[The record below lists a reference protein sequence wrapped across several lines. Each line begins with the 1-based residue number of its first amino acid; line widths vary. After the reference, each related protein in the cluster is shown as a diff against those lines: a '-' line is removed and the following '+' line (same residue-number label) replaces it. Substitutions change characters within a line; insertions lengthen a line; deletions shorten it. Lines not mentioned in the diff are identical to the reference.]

1 MTWFAGSADASAEEQ
16 DASLL
21 AKRLLEVRR
30 GLLDLRSELT
40 ARLASLSAELER
52 IGAALESMQD
62 RAAAASSPGEVAPE
76 PLGAALAASA
86 TVPAA
91 PTSEEVS
98 ATPELEA
105 DPAASTLIA
114 EAPQVPLPAAA
125 EHEPAPEPEFA
136 DPTLEPSPGASTE
149 SATSH
154 LGEIEEAMQLEV
166 EAAETEAAAG
176 PAEAELSVQEH
187 GSPVRAG
194 ERPSPAEEPEATVAP
209 LSAEQQL
216 DQLLAEEFAVY
227 RSAPSPPSVAELEAD
242 RGVAPERVEESSEP
256 HVPPQAQRPDTAT
269 DDFFANRGH

>member
-86 TVPAA
+86 PA

-154 LGEIEEAMQLEV
+154 LGEIEEA
-166 EAAETEAAAG
+166 
-176 PAEAELSVQEH
+176 
-187 GSPVRAG
+187 
-194 ERPSPAEEPEATVAP
+194 
-209 LSAEQQL
+209 
-216 DQLLAEEFAVY
+216 
-227 RSAPSPPSVAELEAD
+227 
-242 RGVAPERVEESSEP
+242 
-256 HVPPQAQRPDTAT
+256 
-269 DDFFANRGH
+269 